1 MLDELFARIKWVGLM
16 GKGMPIGLCCV
27 CDDPLDL
34 SDARVCKTCGNGFCW
49 NECGQWHRGEHTC
62 STCMDADEGD
72 QDDDE
77 EDSNG

>member
-1 MLDELFARIKWVGLM
+1 M
-16 GKGMPIGLCCV
+16 GRGMPIGLCCV

-34 SDARVCKTCGNGFCW
+34 SDAGICKTCGNGFCW
-49 NECGQWHRGEHTC
+49 NDCGEWHRGEHTC

>member
-1 MLDELFARIKWVGLM
+1 M

-34 SDARVCKTCGNGFCW
+34 ADAGVCKTCGNGFCW
-49 NECGQWHRGEHTC
+49 NDCGQWHRGQHTC
-62 STCMDADEGD
+62 STCMDADDGD